1 MAFTGMEWIIV
12 IIAIV
17 LLLFGAKK
25 IPEFARNLGKA
36 KAEFQRGQI
45 MVEKEIREAEKA
57 EKEQAQK
64 ENEAKERAQKEKEE
78 KERVEREKAEKEKK
92 EEEKD
97 LQKAARELGIDPE
110 DKTDEELK
118 ELIKDKVSED

>member
-1 MAFTGMEWIIV
+1 MAFTGVEWLIV
-12 IIAIV
+12 IVAII

-25 IPEFARNLGKA
+25 IPEFARNIGKA

-45 MVEKEIREAEKA
+45 MVEKEIKEA
-57 EKEQAQK
+57 Q
-64 ENEAKERAQKEKEE
+64 RMDEE
-78 KERVEREKAEKEKK
+78 KERAERKAAEKAKADEEKK
-92 EEEKD
+92 EETE

-118 ELIKDKVSED
+118 ALIAEKVGA